1 MADLKEISPP
11 LVSSRVFQAFVLV
24 ALVGGAFVL
33 GTLWTKVQVLEN
45 GGTAVSGSTYKAPA
59 GSTTQPAA
67 VAQPPTQA
75 VTGTVPKITDRD
87 HIRGNKN
94 AQLAIIEYSDLECP
108 FCKQFHPTM
117 KQVLDAYGGKVM
129 WVFRHFPLSFH
140 VNAQKEAEASECA
153 WDQGGNDAFW
163 KYVDTIYERT
173 TSNGT
178 GYSLDNLVPLA
189 GELGLSKETFKTCL
203 DSGKF
208 TKYVQDEET
217 GGTAAGVN
225 GTPGNI
231 VLDTKSGKSQTLPG
245 AVPFAQVKQVID
257 GMLK

>member
-1 MADLKEISPP
+1 MIDTKEPSP
-11 LVSSRVFQAFVLV
+11 LLISSRVFQTFVLV
-24 ALVGGAFVL
+24 ALIAGAFMI
-33 GTLWTKVQVLEN
+33 GTLWTKLQVLEK
-45 GGTAVSGSTYKAPA
+45 TSSAP
-59 GSTTQPAA
+59 TNTQPIAAAAPA
-67 VAQPPTQA
+67 VAQPPTQG

-87 HIRGNKN
+87 HVRGDKN
-94 AQLAIIEYSDLECP
+94 AQIAIIEYSDLECP

-117 KQVLDAYGGKVM
+117 KQVLDSYGGKVM

-140 VNAQKEAEASECA
+140 ANAQKEAEASECA
-153 WDQGGNDAFW
+153 WEQGGNDIFW
-163 KYVDTIYERT
+163 KYVDSIYERT

-189 GELGLSKETFKTCL
+189 GELGLDKNKFKTCL

-217 GGTAAGVN
+217 SGTTAGVN

-231 VLDTKSGKSQTLPG
+231 ILDTKSGKTQMIPG
-245 AVPFAQVKQVID
+245 AVPLAQVKQAVD
-257 GMLK
+257 SFLK